1 MTKHGTTKSRKAI
14 RFASDRIHIWAYIS
28 LQGCHKIQRC
38 HSNSQ
43 DSIRNN
49 CNMAKADID
58 GLNQSMHTPKS
69 KHNEPLSLCN
79 TTFHGS
85 VPTGVAIRYPTYQS
99 TKAGN
104 KLPKII
110 AGNKCLSNRKR
121 CGSGNRIQCSIYRPT
136 KAWWKKETW
145 ISTAKLPE
153 RESQDSR
160 SARKDI
166 KTKHWTL
173 KTTASKIP
181 NTEVWSCDFYL
192 ESPWPGT
199 EVHCI
204 NERNAVCGGHG
215 KWTKRM
221 DRDGGNMFQMAE
233 TLSVESRTCT
243 KNQLQHAL
251 RSQELYP
258 AFIRLKKRCNLRPP
272 RYP

>member
-1 MTKHGTTKSRKAI
+1 
-14 RFASDRIHIWAYIS
+14 
-28 LQGCHKIQRC
+28 
-38 HSNSQ
+38 
-43 DSIRNN
+43 
-49 CNMAKADID
+49 MAKADID
-58 GLNQSMHTPKS
+58 GLNQSMHTPKP

-99 TKAGN
+99 TNAGN
-104 KLPKII
+104 KFPKII
-110 AGNKCLSNRKR
+110 AGNKCLGNKRGVVPEIGSSAQSIDLRKHDE
-121 CGSGNRIQCSIYRPT
+121 
-136 KAWWKKETW
+136 KKETW

-181 NTEVWSCDFYL
+181 NTEVWSGDFYL

-258 AFIRLKKRCNLRPP
+258 AFLRLKKRCNLRPP